1 MCDQKIIAAAAKNS
15 GGLVIAQVKRLAA
28 NGSLPARSVAVPG
41 PLVDCVVVVD
51 KETSESKKFKYIH
64 KGNIRRFRILQKDF
78 CHILNQQ

>member
-1 MCDQKIIAAAAKNS
+1 MLCDQKIIAAAAKNS

-51 KETSESKKFKYIH
+51 KEKHDEHHSMSYEEREVS
-64 KGNIRRFRILQKDF
+64 
-78 CHILNQQ
+78 